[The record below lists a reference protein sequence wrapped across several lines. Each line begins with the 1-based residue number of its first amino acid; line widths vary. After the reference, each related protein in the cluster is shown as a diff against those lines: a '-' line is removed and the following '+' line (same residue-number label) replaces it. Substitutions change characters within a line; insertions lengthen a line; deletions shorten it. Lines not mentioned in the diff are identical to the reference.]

1 MLKLMQDVNTM
12 SLDKFQAD
20 VLATKA
26 QYERSDAILAGMG
39 VGWTPSFLSTCY
51 PKASRN
57 LIASFVK
64 DIRKL
69 SIGLVLA
76 LYVTFGHENFVKG
89 PANLF
94 TQALADLRL
103 DGLLTL
109 IAMTYGRTGDLL
121 VLLRYPEQLQGP
133 NREFNAQL
141 ETASLKKMKDW
152 RTLLL
157 QYLLQQNRSV
167 TGEDK
172 VATNA
177 GECKQYCG
185 MPLLTDLAVMMRIDP
200 LALVHGLR
208 EFVTVVYGPVMS
220 FAFPDVQVKA
230 YRNSVLYVNLVSVV
244 DCSVLNWV
252 EQSELRKLASD
263 DRLFGRIAEPG
274 WVLMDFNNHFKCR
287 MGREDLSHIQ
297 FNPKLWNLR
306 PVVKDTGEAVGV
318 PQLPGAYAHAK
329 ENQQTWLP
337 GSRPLPDQ
345 CPRYPQIRRMLLG
358 ATSPII
364 APRIGAARDAEKR
377 MLKWS
382 GGMEPR
388 FISWNAAAA
397 HTFDFSFPDAWSR
410 KKIKALPSRRPE
422 VSAETWN
429 EVYSSA
435 DDLSRLKW
443 SGKAIVVML
452 EVTRESRGG
461 SYITIEDLAPHGEEL
476 VEFLVD
482 DELFYHAG
490 DMAVPARPDSGTDAR
505 QGPSGPKPK
514 PDADDDEL
522 MDQDDNDDGT
532 GRFPDAWSRKKIK
545 ALPSR
550 RPEVSAET
558 WNEVYSSAD
567 DLSRLKWSGKA
578 KVVMMEVAKES
589 RGGSY
594 ITIEDLAPHG
604 EESVEFLVNDEL
616 FYHAGDMTV
625 PARPD
630 LGTDSRQGPSGP
642 RPKPDAGDDDLMDHD
657 DDETGS
663 KTEKPGETDLG
674 ALERDLLEYRFSE
687 DDDGEVDGSLLL
699 MAPSSFM
706 SPTKEAS
713 ADLSPMDPIS
723 QARECRSKDPQR
735 LLHESPRRR
744 KTEES
749 MKISFLGTLPEEEWK
764 RYQMELEGKTGAT
777 WSRVNFMEKSWDV
790 IRRYGTQ
797 SIMKVGLNQPIMR
810 EVLEKIVNSMESDVL
825 TESVTEDSADDQ
837 QGTKKLLVR
846 RAKKGLK
853 RLKGKTGSRAMNPR
867 VAKSR
872 ASAVVTS
879 LTSAGRSG
887 ESGQRD
893 GATPP
898 GGEKENLIPPMLL
911 AGLTVT
917 ATRSK
922 KTARTLADTKLEME
936 IISQCGSG
944 GLEDYRP
951 SRVNMA
957 KLKLEG
963 QLDVVEYSRITV
975 PESVHMGDPAVGYVE
990 MLKARNS
997 ARGHLMA
1004 WSEKRAMQEYLK
1016 GLTENSNFN
1025 RKEYGTVMSSEANE
1039 VGLEKLLEV
1048 SWRAALQK
1056 YFDETMHAPATV
1068 AAYLAHPCTR
1078 TDLQVRLAWCLMG
1091 IKMAEYEASNDSRS
1105 REQELELMEAL
1116 RAVISKDDSAIA
1128 WAKRKDA
1135 LCFVKFVVDR
1145 IPTPVL
1151 GECIK
1156 IIRQKGVDCE
1166 RNFLRALLELYQ
1178 DMPLTVPS
1186 KESNDM
1192 ENYRKLEEVRRYSNK
1207 ELKVSRELIEAV
1219 RGQKEFATLGKR
1231 KSFQYV
1237 SGIPGI
1243 AYNPFVNEEAR
1254 EAYFDYE
1261 QVTVLNFWVEQIK
1274 EIGMLMVEQPKL
1286 GIILEERV
1294 VEPSIPELKGQVS
1307 FDCGSWD
1314 GPLKTSL
1321 VMMWEL
1327 MKPSWCPHPNAGL
1340 IWDMT
1345 ADIMLD
1351 RDDDASLHDLAMIHH
1366 LLAMRLTKRKSNPST
1381 ELSEEGT
1388 PSNWLKQGTCLA
1400 QHSGMEGHICNLGH
1414 CLITLSEQHR
1424 QLARLYGRLS
1434 ISDKSAM
1441 ELVADCHGVT
1451 DVNLIT
1457 ALGFCS
1463 MTSSIESLERL
1474 ERAHELVT
1482 SLSVEIFPGALQTE
1496 QKIGGWREALENE
1509 MNLKDSE
1516 AYHRPTG
1523 SKYMVGSSSAPYCNS
1538 KYPTHMVVMD
1548 ARTQQVLVDQL
1559 FSVPKCV
1566 RLARMSEMSYD
1577 LLAKIFRAVPK
1588 RSEGELQD
1596 VVGEEFM
1603 RLNEGNVSEFQK
1615 QKASGALPTDF
1626 PTIEEKDDLHRI
1638 LMEVEPLL
1646 GASGYRTRRNIVRT
1660 HGEYPCHCL
1669 AQTLWCPKRGNLI
1682 LVWDVEELYSTGLP
1696 DQNQQVSIVVVSA
1709 MLAVRWLEAN
1719 ADTSQQETAVP
1730 TPEQLINAKMS
1741 HELDLFRTTCKVLR
1755 IPKAIE
1761 RIWSRQRLMPW
1772 FRAVMTS
1779 WMYERAKRH
1788 MSRKT
1793 EAYQSFQL
1801 DIGPGAYKRAFLT
1814 YRNAVTTAV
1823 KRVAGTPCV
1832 TEEEKKEVL
1841 RADLERNVSLCLHN
1855 SFCRNREQKVNVDL
1869 LPCCKPRLLEQEG
1882 WGTAR
1887 NSLDMLEKVLE
1898 DSDAEHQDGEMME

>member
-1 MLKLMQDVNTM
+1 M
-12 SLDKFQAD
+12 
-20 VLATKA
+20 LATKA
-26 QYERSDAILAGMG
+26 QYERSDAILGGMG

-57 LIASFVK
+57 LTASFVK

-69 SIGLVLA
+69 LIGLVLA

-109 IAMTYGRTGDLL
+109 IAMTYDRLGDLL
-121 VLLRYPEQLQGP
+121 VLLCYPEQLLGTS
-133 NREFNAQL
+133 REFNAQL
-141 ETASLKKMKDW
+141 ETASLRKMKDW

-185 MPLLTDLAVMMRIDP
+185 IPLLTDLAVMMRIDP

-208 EFVTVVYGPVMS
+208 EFVTVVYGPVIT

-230 YRNSVLYVNLVSVV
+230 YRNSVFYVNLVSVV

-252 EQSELRKLASD
+252 DQSELRRLASD

-306 PVVKDTGEAVGV
+306 PVVKDTGEAVRV
-318 PQLPGAYAHAK
+318 PQLPGAYTHAK

-337 GSRPLPDQ
+337 GFRPLPDQ
-345 CPRYPQIRRMLLG
+345 CPRYPPIRRMLLG
-358 ATSPII
+358 VTSPII

-382 GGMEPR
+382 EGMEPR

-429 EVYSSA
+429 EVYSPT

-443 SGKAIVVML
+443 S
-452 EVTRESRGG
+452 GG

-490 DMAVPARPDSGTDAR
+490 DMTVPARPDSGTDAR

-522 MDQDDNDDGT
+522 MDQDDN
-532 GRFPDAWSRKKIK
+532 
-545 ALPSR
+545 
-550 RPEVSAET
+550 
-558 WNEVYSSAD
+558 
-567 DLSRLKWSGKA
+567 
-578 KVVMMEVAKES
+578 
-589 RGGSY
+589 
-594 ITIEDLAPHG
+594 
-604 EESVEFLVNDEL
+604 
-616 FYHAGDMTV
+616 
-625 PARPD
+625 
-630 LGTDSRQGPSGP
+630 
-642 RPKPDAGDDDLMDHD
+642 

-723 QARECRSKDPQR
+723 QARECRSRDPQR

-744 KTEES
+744 KIEES
-749 MKISFLGTLPEEEWK
+749 MKISFLSTLPEEEWE

-846 RAKKGLK
+846 RVKKGLK
-853 RLKGKTGSRAMNPR
+853 RLKGKSGSRVVNQR
-867 VAKSR
+867 VAKSK
-872 ASAVVTS
+872 AKTVVTS
-879 LTSAGRSG
+879 LISAGRSG
-887 ESGQRD
+887 ESGQGD
-893 GATPP
+893 GATPV

-911 AGLTVT
+911 AGLTIT

-922 KTARTLADTKLEME
+922 KTARTLADTKLEIE

-951 SRVNMA
+951 SRINMA

-975 PESVHMGDPAVGYVE
+975 PESVHMGDPAEGYVE

-1004 WSEKRAMQEYLK
+1004 WSEKRVMQEYLK
-1016 GLTENSNFN
+1016 ELTENSNLN

-1039 VGLEKLLEV
+1039 VGLEKLLEI
-1048 SWRAALQK
+1048 SWRAALQR
-1056 YFDETMHAPATV
+1056 YFDEAMHASTTV
-1068 AAYLAHPCTR
+1068 AAYLAHPCVR

-1091 IKMAEYEASNDSRS
+1091 IKREEYEASNDSKS

-1116 RAVISKDDSAIA
+1116 RALISKDNSAIA

-1135 LCFVKFVVDR
+1135 LCFVRFVVDR

-1156 IIRQKGVDCE
+1156 IIRQKEVDCE
-1166 RNFLRALLELYQ
+1166 KNFLRALLELYQ

-1192 ENYRKLEEVRRYSNK
+1192 ESYRKLEEARRYSNK
-1207 ELKVSRELIEAV
+1207 ELKV
-1219 RGQKEFATLGKR
+1219 
-1231 KSFQYV
+1231 
-1237 SGIPGI
+1237 
-1243 AYNPFVNEEAR
+1243 
-1254 EAYFDYE
+1254 
-1261 QVTVLNFWVEQIK
+1261 
-1274 EIGMLMVEQPKL
+1274 
-1286 GIILEERV
+1286 
-1294 VEPSIPELKGQVS
+1294 
-1307 FDCGSWD
+1307 
-1314 GPLKTSL
+1314 
-1321 VMMWEL
+1321 
-1327 MKPSWCPHPNAGL
+1327 
-1340 IWDMT
+1340 
-1345 ADIMLD
+1345 
-1351 RDDDASLHDLAMIHH
+1351 
-1366 LLAMRLTKRKSNPST
+1366 
-1381 ELSEEGT
+1381 
-1388 PSNWLKQGTCLA
+1388 
-1400 QHSGMEGHICNLGH
+1400 
-1414 CLITLSEQHR
+1414 
-1424 QLARLYGRLS
+1424 
-1434 ISDKSAM
+1434 
-1441 ELVADCHGVT
+1441 
-1451 DVNLIT
+1451 
-1457 ALGFCS
+1457 
-1463 MTSSIESLERL
+1463 
-1474 ERAHELVT
+1474 
-1482 SLSVEIFPGALQTE
+1482 
-1496 QKIGGWREALENE
+1496 
-1509 MNLKDSE
+1509 
-1516 AYHRPTG
+1516 
-1523 SKYMVGSSSAPYCNS
+1523 
-1538 KYPTHMVVMD
+1538 
-1548 ARTQQVLVDQL
+1548 
-1559 FSVPKCV
+1559 
-1566 RLARMSEMSYD
+1566 
-1577 LLAKIFRAVPK
+1577 
-1588 RSEGELQD
+1588 
-1596 VVGEEFM
+1596 
-1603 RLNEGNVSEFQK
+1603 
-1615 QKASGALPTDF
+1615 
-1626 PTIEEKDDLHRI
+1626 
-1638 LMEVEPLL
+1638 
-1646 GASGYRTRRNIVRT
+1646 
-1660 HGEYPCHCL
+1660 
-1669 AQTLWCPKRGNLI
+1669 
-1682 LVWDVEELYSTGLP
+1682 
-1696 DQNQQVSIVVVSA
+1696 
-1709 MLAVRWLEAN
+1709 
-1719 ADTSQQETAVP
+1719 
-1730 TPEQLINAKMS
+1730 
-1741 HELDLFRTTCKVLR
+1741 
-1755 IPKAIE
+1755 
-1761 RIWSRQRLMPW
+1761 
-1772 FRAVMTS
+1772 
-1779 WMYERAKRH
+1779 
-1788 MSRKT
+1788 
-1793 EAYQSFQL
+1793 
-1801 DIGPGAYKRAFLT
+1801 
-1814 YRNAVTTAV
+1814 
-1823 KRVAGTPCV
+1823 
-1832 TEEEKKEVL
+1832 
-1841 RADLERNVSLCLHN
+1841 
-1855 SFCRNREQKVNVDL
+1855 
-1869 LPCCKPRLLEQEG
+1869 
-1882 WGTAR
+1882 
-1887 NSLDMLEKVLE
+1887 
-1898 DSDAEHQDGEMME
+1898 